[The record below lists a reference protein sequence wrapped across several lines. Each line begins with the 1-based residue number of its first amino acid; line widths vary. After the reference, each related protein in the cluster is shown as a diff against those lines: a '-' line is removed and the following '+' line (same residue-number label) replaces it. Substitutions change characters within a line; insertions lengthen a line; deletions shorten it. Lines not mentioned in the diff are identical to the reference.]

1 MEATKDVKSKKI
13 DKLQQF
19 NSHAFGIDSLSYR
32 TLGLIAFHLY
42 LMRNKGFLA
51 NFHIQ
56 PRRDISNGFARC
68 HNGTLWLRN
77 SSQFWQLLA
86 FTGAAA
92 GQLAHRAKHNNEKN
106 TAPSQKGLNSH
117 GSVGSHIFSALVHLL
132 KKFLRDVD
140 REAHH
145 EMIATDFRWL
155 ILSKEFPLFT
165 PPPRISWASL
175 SS

>member
-1 MEATKDVKSKKI
+1 MEATKEVKSKKF

-19 NSHAFGIDSLSYR
+19 NSHALGIDSLSYR

-77 SSQFWQLLA
+77 SSQF
-86 FTGAAA
+86 
-92 GQLAHRAKHNNEKN
+92 
-106 TAPSQKGLNSH
+106 
-117 GSVGSHIFSALVHLL
+117 
-132 KKFLRDVD
+132 
-140 REAHH
+140 
-145 EMIATDFRWL
+145 
-155 ILSKEFPLFT
+155 
-165 PPPRISWASL
+165 
-175 SS
+175 